1 MIYVDLGYYHRRD
14 CRGGIGYFS
23 SGKGEDAA
31 GGALAGGCL
40 AAGCLVRLAVAVL
53 GILLVLWLFG
63 VLFG

>member
-1 MIYVDLGYYHRRD
+1 MWIWVIIIAVIVGAA
-14 CRGGIGYFS
+14 IGYFN

-40 AAGCLVRLAVAVL
+40 AAGCLVRLAVAAL

>member
-1 MIYVDLGYYHRRD
+1 MYIESFHLYNN
-14 CRGGIGYFS
+14 FS

-40 AAGCLVRLAVAVL
+40 AAGCLVRLAVAAL

-63 VLFG
+63 VLFD